1 MCCKSRGTVM
11 NKDTLKKNRNRIIAA
26 VIWIIVWQAAS
37 VLTGLELVLASPV
50 SVLCVLFN
58 MLTKPDTYRIIAV
71 SMFNIISGYLAAFV
85 IGCISGYLADRY
97 QMAKIFL
104 EPPVALMKSLPMAS
118 FIILL
123 IIWFGSGK
131 VAVLTSF
138 IVAFP
143 MIYKGVA
150 NGFSMRDSNLLEMAE
165 VFQVSLPKR
174 IFWIDIPRIIEV
186 AGTDFKMAISYG
198 WKAGVSAEVI
208 GLARMSIG
216 EQMYYSK
223 LYIDTASLFAWSIMV
238 VVLSF
243 VWEKLWTSVLYY
255 VKKRLERI

>member
-1 MCCKSRGTVM
+1 M

-71 SMFNIISGYLAAFV
+71 SMFNI
-85 IGCISGYLADRY
+85 ISGYLADRY

-174 IFWIDIPRIIEV
+174 IFWIDIPRIFEV
-186 AGTDFKMAISYG
+186 AGTDFKMAVSYG

-243 VWEKLWTSVLYY
+243 VWEKLWTAVLYY

>member
-11 NKDTLKKNRNRIIAA
+11 NKNTLKKNRNRIIAA
-26 VIWIIVWQAAS
+26 VIWVIVWQAAS

-174 IFWIDIPRIIEV
+174 IFWIDIPRIFEV
-186 AGTDFKMAISYG
+186 AGTDFKMAVSYG
-198 WKAGVSAEVI
+198 WKAGVSA
-208 GLARMSIG
+208 

-243 VWEKLWTSVLYY
+243 VWEKLWTAVLYY

>member
-1 MCCKSRGTVM
+1 
-11 NKDTLKKNRNRIIAA
+11 
-26 VIWIIVWQAAS
+26 
-37 VLTGLELVLASPV
+37 
-50 SVLCVLFN
+50 
-58 MLTKPDTYRIIAV
+58 
-71 SMFNIISGYLAAFV
+71 
-85 IGCISGYLADRY
+85 
-97 QMAKIFL
+97 
-104 EPPVALMKSLPMAS
+104 
-118 FIILL
+118 
-123 IIWFGSGK
+123 
-131 VAVLTSF
+131 
-138 IVAFP
+138 
-143 MIYKGVA
+143 
-150 NGFSMRDSNLLEMAE
+150 MRDSDLLEMAE

-243 VWEKLWTSVLYY
+243 VWEKLWTAVLYY
-255 VKKRLERI
+255 MKKRLERI

>member
-1 MCCKSRGTVM
+1 M

-26 VIWIIVWQAAS
+26 VIWVIVWQAAS

-123 IIWFGSGK
+123 IIC
-131 VAVLTSF
+131 
-138 IVAFP
+138 
-143 MIYKGVA
+143 
-150 NGFSMRDSNLLEMAE
+150 
-165 VFQVSLPKR
+165 
-174 IFWIDIPRIIEV
+174 IISH
-186 AGTDFKMAISYG
+186 T
-198 WKAGVSAEVI
+198 
-208 GLARMSIG
+208 
-216 EQMYYSK
+216 
-223 LYIDTASLFAWSIMV
+223 
-238 VVLSF
+238 
-243 VWEKLWTSVLYY
+243 
-255 VKKRLERI
+255 